1 MADAKRRHDWWLAS
15 SLMALH
21 AEINRDRKRRSR
33 PFKPEEFNPMI
44 RRSNRPIP
52 ITVSQLAELL
62 SVALQPANL
71 KPFTMGSGH

>member
-44 RRSNRPIP
+44 RRTSRPLP
-52 ITVSQLAELL
+52 INVTQLASLL
-62 SVALQPANL
+62 GLAPQAPHRSE
-71 KPFTMGSGH
+71 